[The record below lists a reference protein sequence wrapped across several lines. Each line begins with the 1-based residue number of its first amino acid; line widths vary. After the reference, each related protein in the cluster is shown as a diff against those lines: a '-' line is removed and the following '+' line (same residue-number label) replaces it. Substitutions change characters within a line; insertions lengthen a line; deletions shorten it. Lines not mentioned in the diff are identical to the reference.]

1 MRSSI
6 TTRLKKLLGV
16 NPSPTSFTYPATT
29 TTTHGLNAFVVRP
42 VLSILASSVQVRFTR
57 FPQYYY
63 YLYSSCLFC
72 LSIPTLDLRWILSFS
87 GLVSSRLIPRI
98 SFSNIRNALL
108 LYSIENSHLPVPI
121 PGMSL
126 LLIPPDEPLST
137 AYTYCQLSVS
147 HTCS

>member
-42 VLSILASSVQVRFTR
+42 VLSILAASVQVRFTR
-57 FPQYYY
+57 FPQYY

-137 AYTYCQLSVS
+137 AYIVN
-147 HTCS
+147 

>member
-16 NPSPTSFTYPATT
+16 NPSPTSFTYPATTT

-63 YLYSSCLFC
+63 LYSSCLFC
-72 LSIPTLDLRWILSFS
+72 LSIPPLDLSLDGYYHSV
-87 GLVSSRLIPRI
+87 VSSRLIPRI
-98 SFSNIRNALL
+98 ALSNIRNALF

-137 AYTYCQLSVS
+137 AYIVN
-147 HTCS
+147 